1 MESKTLSMQLIE
13 ETLKAVDKVGTERTL
28 DALKEVQLCTKEDKV
43 KLNLIVSSCCDYYK
57 ISENTLKTGNERGT
71 SPRKVAM
78 TICFVLMENVLN
90 YSQHDISQYF
100 GKHKSLVCQYMGWF
114 KKINPKTKVK
124 YESDVLYDFI
134 QIEKMVNEKLN
145 SK

>member
-100 GKHKSLVCQYMGWF
+100 GKHKS
-114 KKINPKTKVK
+114 
-124 YESDVLYDFI
+124 
-134 QIEKMVNEKLN
+134 
-145 SK
+145 